1 MSTATVGT
9 PANRRPVQPRIPQR
23 GTPLTVGGVRP
34 HSHPPRVPGPFI
46 ARAGS
51 QGVRGC
57 TAATAVPPPMRL
69 TDRGIAAIL
78 IAAMLLLVSAAVV
91 IGLTAIRVT
100 GADYVSYGQS
110 SVMER

>member
-1 MSTATVGT
+1 
-9 PANRRPVQPRIPQR
+9 
-23 GTPLTVGGVRP
+23 
-34 HSHPPRVPGPFI
+34 
-46 ARAGS
+46 
-51 QGVRGC
+51 
-57 TAATAVPPPMRL
+57 MRL